1 MKRLSNREKR
11 RRMFLKMY
19 RSVENKLHGNDLIWW
34 NSLSV
39 KARYHFVFRWR
50 ENLHYYKKFKH
61 FLFVY
66 KSSYI
71 PSLTNKREA
80 VLKYILD

>member
-1 MKRLSNREKR
+1 MKHLSIREKR

-34 NSLSV
+34 NSLTV
-39 KARYHFVFRWR
+39 KARYHFVFSWR
-50 ENLHYYKKFKH
+50 EYHNHYKFSH
-61 FLFVY
+61 FLRSY
-66 KSSYI
+66 KNRYV